1 MGKISQKNI
10 FLAAPLI
17 ITQDRHPRKLH
28 YEKLHKYDKK
38 RLLLGQEDLKKEF
51 DKISVSTEFKQI

>member
-1 MGKISQKNI
+1 MGKKKN
-10 FLAAPLI
+10 I